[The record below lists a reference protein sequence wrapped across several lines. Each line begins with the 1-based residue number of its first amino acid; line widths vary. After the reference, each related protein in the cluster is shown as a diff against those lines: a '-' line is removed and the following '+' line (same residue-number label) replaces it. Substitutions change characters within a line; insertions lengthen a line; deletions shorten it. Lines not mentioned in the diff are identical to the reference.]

1 MQSKSHKPLTR
12 YLPDLVAALA
22 ELKATKYLLD
32 GEIVIP
38 VDGHLS
44 FDDLLMRLHPAA
56 SRVKKLSESKPC
68 MFIVFGLLVDEKG
81 SILLSLPL
89 EERRKRL
96 EAFAKKF
103 LVERPSVRLSTV
115 TDGAPSTPWNGSHSI
130 TSLSS
135 RWNSITSPA
144 GAFVTGRNSCAG
156 VPTKHPA
163 DCTMDQV
170 KRENRWALTLL

>member
-1 MQSKSHKPLTR
+1 
-12 YLPDLVAALA
+12 VAALA

-81 SILLSLPL
+81 SILVSLPL
-89 EERRKRL
+89 EEPQAVWKPSPRNFSLRDPL
-96 EAFAKKF
+96 SGF
-103 LVERPSVRLSTV
+103 LP
-115 TDGAPSTPWNGSHSI
+115 
-130 TSLSS
+130 
-135 RWNSITSPA
+135 
-144 GAFVTGRNSCAG
+144 
-156 VPTKHPA
+156 
-163 DCTMDQV
+163 
-170 KRENRWALTLL
+170 